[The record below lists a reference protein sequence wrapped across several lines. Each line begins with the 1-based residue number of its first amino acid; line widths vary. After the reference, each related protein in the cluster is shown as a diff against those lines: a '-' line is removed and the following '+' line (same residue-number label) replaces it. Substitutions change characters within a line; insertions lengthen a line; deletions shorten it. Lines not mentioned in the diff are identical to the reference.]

1 MKDKNNGFGRRLF
14 AKVKA
19 KSDNIIPYDGDDAVY
34 ADGDIADDAEITIDM
49 EENDKPQSK
58 EYIKSFVDVIK
69 NKVSKAAADESEND
83 AEINEAEADELDN
96 QAEAAF
102 DYFRGI
108 TKKIETLKKSVS
120 DVVKTAE
127 NGRASRDDG
136 SFNKYMEDVN
146 ERLEEI
152 NLLLDERMEQI
163 NLSTGAIKSEFSA
176 FDEHTKGKYE
186 EISQGIQNVTKTTE
200 ENVGKIKELSETVD
214 GVKERVNEIHTTT
227 NSFDKLYDSVF
238 EFKTAISS
246 MKENVEILTKR
257 ENKHFITMLIM
268 LIAAI
273 VLGAGSLVISII
285 SLVI

>member
-1 MKDKNNGFGRRLF
+1 MKDKNNGLGRKFF
-14 AKVKA
+14 ARVKT
-19 KSDNIIPYDGDDAVY
+19 KKEDNIIPYDGDDAVY
-34 ADGDIADDAEITIDM
+34 AEGDISEEAEIHIEMNESDK
-49 EENDKPQSK
+49 EESK
-58 EYIKSFVDVIK
+58 DYIKSFVDVIK
-69 NKVSKAAADESEND
+69 NKVSKSGTEPLEEEKDE
-83 AEINEAEADELDN
+83 EAEADELDN

-108 TKKIETLKKSVS
+108 TKKIENLKKSVS

-127 NGRASRDDG
+127 SGRISSSG
-136 SFNKYMEDVN
+136 ESFNKYMENVN

-163 NLSTGAIKSEFSA
+163 NLSTGAIKNEFSV

-200 ENVGKIKELSETVD
+200 ENVGKIKQLSETVD

-238 EFKTAISS
+238 EFKNAISS
-246 MKENVEILTKR
+246 MKENVENLTKKQ
-257 ENKHFITMLIM
+257 NQMFIIFLIM
-268 LIAAI
+268 LIAMLVMSTAGV
-273 VLGAGSLVISII
+273 VLGILALV
-285 SLVI
+285 L

>member
-1 MKDKNNGFGRRLF
+1 MKDKNNGFGRKLF
-14 AKVKA
+14 ARVKP
-19 KSDNIIPYDGDDAVY
+19 KNDNIKPYDGPVYAEGNFVDDAQIY
-34 ADGDIADDAEITIDM
+34 IDM
-49 EENDKPQSK
+49 EENDKGNGK
-58 EYIKSFVDVIK
+58 EYIKSFVDVIR
-69 NKVSKAAADESEND
+69 NKVSKSAEEEPEFND
-83 AEINEAEADELDN
+83 ISEAEADELDN

-108 TKKIETLKKSVS
+108 TKKIENLKKSVS
-120 DVVKTAE
+120 DVVKTA
-127 NGRASRDDG
+127 DG
-136 SFNKYMEDVN
+136 NRNSGGNFNKYMEDVN

-152 NLLLDERMEQI
+152 NMLLDERMEQI

-200 ENVGKIKELSETVD
+200 ENVGKIKELSQTVD

-246 MKENVEILTKR
+246 MKESVDVLTKR
-257 ENKHFITMLIM
+257 QHKIFVTMLIM
-268 LIAAI
+268 LIASIILAMGGVAI
-273 VLGAGSLVISII
+273 GII
-285 SLVI
+285 SLII